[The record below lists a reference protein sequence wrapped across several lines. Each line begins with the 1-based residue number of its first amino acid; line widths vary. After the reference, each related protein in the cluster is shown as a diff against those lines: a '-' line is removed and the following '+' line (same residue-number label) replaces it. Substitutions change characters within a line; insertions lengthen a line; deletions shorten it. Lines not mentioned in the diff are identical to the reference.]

1 MEPKKQI
8 FNDIWAFYK
17 AHIGITSDE
26 DWERTT
32 KESQELI
39 NKHGSDPYAKDLIY
53 AVLNELGRAK

>member
-1 MEPKKQI
+1 MEPKRQL

-17 AHIGITSDE
+17 AHIGIKSDE
-26 DWERTT
+26 DWERTI